1 MDKVQA
7 VDLQQ
12 DNSAHT
18 HLHGLWLIGARI
30 LWLLLVGSAITLFV
44 DLIPRYHNIFNRLY
58 GNVNVLS
65 LGRLSL
71 DGYNA
76 LKDLGISIETYA
88 GLITG
93 IFFFIAGSSLF
104 VGSLIFFKR
113 SNDWMAILV
122 SLFLILSGAFF
133 PMLLNEA
140 SLSFSG
146 GSQTLETE
154 WQLSVWV
161 IMVTTTL
168 IMFVLFMALF
178 PDGRF
183 LPRSMVLFAGI
194 NITLALSIFTSF
206 DFRLYQLSIFNWPN
220 LLIMLYLVQLFG
232 FSLAAQIYRYL
243 HVSNHIQRQQ
253 TKWLIL
259 GFAVVLIAFLVF
271 VAPSFLIEGGTPGI
285 IKTIGDILML
295 LSLAAIP
302 VTVGLSVFRYRLWDI
317 DFVINRGL
325 AYSVLTLLLGT
336 IFAGGF
342 FGLRAALEG
351 FLGGGQANTAA
362 IISTALVVRLFTPV
376 RRRSRRFIDQRFY
389 GIEIEYQT
397 PPASQHIVVSDLTRT
412 SLGEFRNL
420 QPIGSGGMAEVYRAQ
435 HPTLNRAVAVKVLP
449 KRLVEEAEFRKR
461 FQREAQVVAQ
471 LKHPNI
477 VQMFDFGE
485 IEGTPYMAME
495 YIEGQ
500 DLSSLIR
507 SAGKL
512 LPEQAQ
518 TILTDIAAAL
528 DYAHEQGL
536 VHRDIKPSNVMLEP
550 VTEKEDNRLYRA
562 VLMDFGIARI
572 ITSMTQLT
580 GTGGMVG
587 TFDYIAPEQIQGASM
602 VDGRADIYSMGV
614 MAYQILTGELPFKHN
629 NPGATLMAHIMQPPP
644 DPREI
649 QANLPEN
656 TANAVM
662 QAMNK
667 KPEERFSTAGE
678 MVAALI

>member
-1 MDKVQA
+1 MNKAQA

-76 LKDLGISIETYA
+76 LKDLGIPVETYA

-93 IFFFIAGSSLF
+93 IFVFIAGSSLF

-133 PMLLNEA
+133 PMLLNES
-140 SLSFSG
+140 SLFFGSDSLGVQITWQVILWQTSVSF
-146 GSQTLETE
+146 
-154 WQLSVWV
+154 
-161 IMVTTTL
+161 TL
-168 IMFVLFMALF
+168 IAYVLFMFLF

-183 LPRSMVLFAGI
+183 VPRFLIPFAII
-194 NITLALSIFTSF
+194 NIALALTVYATTNYRFY
-206 DFRLYQLSIFNWPN
+206 RLSIFNWPN
-220 LLIMLYLVQLFG
+220 SLIIVYLVQLFG
-232 FSLAAQIYRYL
+232 FTIAAQAYRYL
-243 HVSNHIQRQQ
+243 RISNQTQRQQ
-253 TKWLIL
+253 AKWLIL
-259 GFAVVLIAFLVF
+259 GFSVVLITFLF
-271 VAPSFLIEGGTPGI
+271 FIAPSFIIKGGWPGI

-295 LSLAAIP
+295 LSLATIP

-317 DFVINRGL
+317 DFVINRGM

-342 FGLRAALEG
+342 FGLRAALES

-362 IISTALVVRLFTPV
+362 IISTALVVGLFTPV

-397 PPASQHIVVSDLTRT
+397 PPAGQHNVVGDLTRT
-412 SLGEFRNL
+412 SLGKFRNL
-420 QPIGSGGMAEVYRAQ
+420 QPIGSGGMAEVYRTQ

-449 KRLVEEAEFRKR
+449 RRLVEEAEFRKR

-485 IEGTPYMAME
+485 IEDTPYMAME

-550 VTEKEDNRLYRA
+550 VTEKGDNRLYRA

-587 TFDYIAPEQIQGASM
+587 TFDYVAPEQIQGASM

-649 QANLPEN
+649 HANLPEN